1 MEKPTM
7 EPTYSSNQAAQM
19 VGVKPASLRVL
30 MYRLKQR
37 NRAEVGTIEGKTRRF
52 TEGDITKLREVR
64 GEKGIWDAPELDR
77 PEGGSRAERG

>member
-1 MEKPTM
+1 M

-37 NRAEVGTIEGKTRRF
+37 IRAEVGTIECKTRRF

>member
-37 NRAEVGTIEGKTRRF
+37 NRSEVGTIEGKTRRF
-52 TEGDITKLREVR
+52 TEGDIARLREVR
-64 GEKGIWDAPELDR
+64 AEKGIWDAPDR